1 MNSIIC
7 WCFSLTLCILHIVVV
22 RADICDLCSCDGEE
36 SETVLRIKC
45 LTETKLGLN
54 VDLEN
59 IQWPTINKSVE
70 AHFNDLQFDHLPKL
84 LGSATVKAINLDHN
98 LIETIKS
105 DPFKQCKNL
114 KSLSIA
120 NNSIHDLPK
129 DFLKST
135 HLLRHLNLSHNSLSD
150 IDSGVLSH
158 LTSLRS
164 IDLSYNKLKTLSVGI
179 VDTLDNVEI
188 LNLEG
193 NDIIFIQI
201 PERRTLPVLRN
212 LNLASN
218 KLSLVGVATL
228 QYFGNLETL
237 DLSNNSIEVIE
248 ADSFTQLTKLKYLD
262 ISNNALNHLSLALPD
277 VIEHLT
283 LSSNHLNSWPLVN
296 FPATLIHIEIQ
307 NNKLTELFSTKW
319 FSNNLKSLNVSHN
332 FIEFL
337 PYVEYAQLEILDLSF
352 NAFTTVPQNL
362 GAKAP
367 RLDTLILDHNPIEI
381 VDFVD
386 PIYLRKL
393 SLKNM
398 SLLQDV
404 SAAALRNVDG
414 QDDCMEVVIS
424 HCEKLSNI
432 DRNAM
437 RHLDLCYLDLSYN
450 NLSSIPELLTNWT
463 RLTEGID
470 LQGNP
475 FECSCSEQWMLDVI
489 LQQLYL
495 NESQQHLLY
504 NLKCN
509 GPEDFKGQRFVKYY
523 KKRAAFCNPNSAMRM
538 ASTEDQIQL
547 SSFERSLGNIHLSLT
562 AGPGCIIVIVLS
574 AICMILLV
582 IVAFRWRKQQRE
594 RIERQRILQYYDYIE
609 YE

>member
-1 MNSIIC
+1 MQRSIFFFDRIE
-7 WCFSLTLCILHIVVV
+7 SQLQTTKTIVNISVV

-36 SETVLRIKC
+36 SETVFRIKC
-45 LTETKLGLN
+45 LTETKVGTVN

-59 IQWPTINKSVE
+59 IQWPTINRSLE
-70 AHFNDLQFDHLPKL
+70 AHFNNMQFDHLPKL

-201 PERRTLPVLRN
+201 PERRTLP
-212 LNLASN
+212 
-218 KLSLVGVATL
+218 
-228 QYFGNLETL
+228 
-237 DLSNNSIEVIE
+237 
-248 ADSFTQLTKLKYLD
+248 
-262 ISNNALNHLSLALPD
+262 
-277 VIEHLT
+277 
-283 LSSNHLNSWPLVN
+283 
-296 FPATLIHIEIQ
+296 
-307 NNKLTELFSTKW
+307 
-319 FSNNLKSLNVSHN
+319 
-332 FIEFL
+332 
-337 PYVEYAQLEILDLSF
+337 LEILDLSF

-381 VDFVD
+381 IDFVD

-398 SLLQDV
+398 SLLQDI

-463 RLTEGID
+463 RLNKGID

-495 NESQQHLLY
+495 NESQQQFAVQ
-504 NLKCN
+504 
-509 GPEDFKGQRFVKYY
+509 FKVHR
-523 KKRAAFCNPNSAMRM
+523 
-538 ASTEDQIQL
+538 T
-547 SSFERSLGNIHLSLT
+547 
-562 AGPGCIIVIVLS
+562 
-574 AICMILLV
+574 
-582 IVAFRWRKQQRE
+582 
-594 RIERQRILQYYDYIE
+594 
-609 YE
+609 